1 MHVVELQPPVCG
13 AVPRQGAGLPQPR
26 GRGDGGP
33 VSLLLFYFTVV
44 VARVC
49 PTAGQNREI
58 D

>member
-1 MHVVELQPPVCG
+1 M
-13 AVPRQGAGLPQPR
+13 PRQGAGLPQPR